1 MSDLTFLDCPACSS
15 NDWSIWITP
24 SKVSCRVCQAV
35 FPRSQVTPRGTL
47 RETRSR
53 AGSDARK
60 RTRRS
65 RKHESESAQK
75 LGAETV
81 AGSGNR
87 RNPSGKGDF
96 VVKELLRSEH
106 KETQKSGFRLD
117 LKTISKIEKEALATG
132 TLPALHIRFVRSDGP
147 DKTYVLL
154 REDDLADLVEEVRA
168 TKNH

>member
-1 MSDLTFLDCPACSS
+1 M
-15 NDWSIWITP
+15 
-24 SKVSCRVCQAV
+24 
-35 FPRSQVTPRGTL
+35 
-47 RETRSR
+47 
-53 AGSDARK
+53 
-60 RTRRS
+60 
-65 RKHESESAQK
+65 
-75 LGAETV
+75 
-81 AGSGNR
+81 
-87 RNPSGKGDF
+87 
-96 VVKELLRSEH
+96 KELLRSEH